1 MGNLDSLLSE
11 RIYAHRGCWNS
22 DVLQN
27 SLASFHIA
35 FENGFSIETDIRMR
49 NGRLVISHDSPHSD
63 PCMEFHELT
72 QMFSTFALNLKEDG
86 LQECIIRER
95 DWIETTN
102 SFVFDGSIP
111 EMYRYHKLGI
121 PHALRISEFEK
132 TLPWKSNALWLDSFY
147 EDWWIDDSSVDKLM
161 EDSNTIV
168 VSPELHGRDA
178 RFVWDVL
185 AKRHADGFS
194 NFSICTDRPSE
205 FLAWL

>member
-1 MGNLDSLLSE
+1 
-11 RIYAHRGCWNS
+11 
-22 DVLQN
+22 
-27 SLASFHIA
+27 
-35 FENGFSIETDIRMR
+35 
-49 NGRLVISHDSPHSD
+49 
-63 PCMEFHELT
+63 MEFHELT

-178 RFVWDVL
+178 RFV
-185 AKRHADGFS
+185 
-194 NFSICTDRPSE
+194 
-205 FLAWL
+205 